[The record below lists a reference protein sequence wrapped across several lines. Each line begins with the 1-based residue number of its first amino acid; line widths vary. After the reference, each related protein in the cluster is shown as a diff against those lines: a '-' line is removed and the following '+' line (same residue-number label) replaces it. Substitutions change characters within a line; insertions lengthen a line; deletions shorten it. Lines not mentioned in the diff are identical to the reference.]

1 MQKGQTVKIV
11 TSYDLS
17 AENLSFAYAIAPKAR
32 FTAAATD
39 EDKMREIEDADA
51 FFGFGIN
58 PKMIGHARKLRW
70 IQLSSVGVESV
81 LCPELLNSDIV
92 LTNARG
98 ATAINISE
106 HVMSLILAFTRTL
119 HTSMRNQSNKF
130 WEDFRNLPV
139 LEISGDTLGI
149 IGLGSIGLQVAKRAH
164 AFNMRI
170 LAVDPTQT
178 EKPDYVES
186 LWKMDRLH
194 DLLGQSDFAA
204 ICCPLTPQTKGMVGA
219 SEFRV
224 MKPTAILVTIG
235 RGQIINQAALVDALQ
250 TKEIGG
256 AGLDVTDPEPLPQDS
271 PLWEMD
277 NVIIT
282 PHHAGAFPKS
292 WERIFNIFCE
302 NLQRFVAGESLT
314 NIVNQTRGY

>member
-1 MQKGQTVKIV
+1 MKIV

-17 AENLSFAYAIAPKAR
+17 AENLSLAHSIAPKAS
-32 FTAAATD
+32 FVAATTD

-51 FFGFGIN
+51 FFGFGIK
-58 PKMIGHARKLRW
+58 PEMIGRARKLRW

-81 LCPELLNSDIV
+81 LCPELLDGDIV

-119 HTSMRNQSNKF
+119 HISMRNQMNKF
-130 WEDFRNLPV
+130 WENFRNLAV
-139 LEISGDTLGI
+139 LEISGETLGI

-164 AFNMRI
+164 AFDMRI
-170 LAVDPTQT
+170 LAIDPTQM

-186 LWKMDRLH
+186 LWRMDRLH
-194 DLLGQSDFAA
+194 DMLGQSDFVA
-204 ICCPLTPQTKGMVGA
+204 ICCPLTSQTKGMMGA
-219 SEFRV
+219 PEFRA
-224 MKPTAILVTIG
+224 MKLTAILVTIG
-235 RGQIINQAALVDALQ
+235 RGQIINQAALIGALQ
-250 TKEIGG
+250 TKEIAG
-256 AGLDVTDPEPLPQDS
+256 AGLDVTHPEPLPQDS

-282 PHHAGAFPKS
+282 PHHAGASPKS
-292 WERIFNIFCE
+292 WERIFNLFCE
-302 NLQRFVAGESLT
+302 NLQRFVVSESLT
-314 NIVNQTRGY
+314 NIVDKTRGY

>member
-1 MQKGQTVKIV
+1 MPLKRVLWQRQH
-11 TSYDLS
+11 
-17 AENLSFAYAIAPKAR
+17 
-32 FTAAATD
+32 D
-39 EDKMREIEDADA
+39 EDKIREIEDADA
-51 FFGFGIN
+51 FFGFGIK
-58 PKMIGHARKLRW
+58 PEMIGRARKLRW

-81 LCPELLNSDIV
+81 LCLELLDGDIV

-119 HTSMRNQSNKF
+119 HNSIKNQINKF
-130 WEDFRNLPV
+130 WENFRNLPV

-164 AFNMRI
+164 AFDMRI

-194 DLLGQSDFAA
+194 DMLGQSDFVA
-204 ICCPLTPQTKGMVGA
+204 ICCPLTPQTKGMMGTP
-219 SEFRV
+219 EFRA
-224 MKPTAILVTIG
+224 MKSTAVLVTIG

-250 TKEIGG
+250 TKAIAG
-256 AGLDVTDPEPLPQDS
+256 AGLDVTAPEPLPQDS

-282 PHHAGAFPKS
+282 PHHAGASPKS
-292 WERIFNIFCE
+292 WERIFNLFCV
-302 NLQRFVAGESLT
+302 NLQRFVADEPLT
-314 NIVNQTRGY
+314 NIVDQTRGY

>member
-1 MQKGQTVKIV
+1 MPIIFPLPASLPLKRVLWQRQH
-11 TSYDLS
+11 
-17 AENLSFAYAIAPKAR
+17 
-32 FTAAATD
+32 D
-39 EDKMREIEDADA
+39 EDKIREIEDADA
-51 FFGFGIN
+51 FFGFGIK
-58 PKMIGHARKLRW
+58 PEMIGRARKLRW

-81 LCPELLNSDIV
+81 LCLELLDGDIV

-119 HTSMRNQSNKF
+119 HNSIKNQINKF
-130 WEDFRNLPV
+130 WENFRNLPV

-164 AFNMRI
+164 AFDMRI

-194 DLLGQSDFAA
+194 DMLGQSDFVA
-204 ICCPLTPQTKGMVGA
+204 ICCPLTPQTKGMMGTP
-219 SEFRV
+219 EFRA
-224 MKPTAILVTIG
+224 MKSTAVLVTIG

-250 TKEIGG
+250 TKAIAG
-256 AGLDVTDPEPLPQDS
+256 AGLDVTAPEPLPQDS

-282 PHHAGAFPKS
+282 PHHAGASPKS
-292 WERIFNIFCE
+292 WERIFNLFCV
-302 NLQRFVAGESLT
+302 NLQRFVADEPLT
-314 NIVNQTRGY
+314 NIVDQTRGY

>member
-1 MQKGQTVKIV
+1 MKIV
-11 TSYDLS
+11 TSYDFS
-17 AENLSFAYAIAPKAR
+17 TENLSLAHAAAPKAR
-32 FTAAATD
+32 FVAATTV
-39 EDKMREIEDADA
+39 EDTMREIEDADA
-51 FFGFGIN
+51 YFGFGLN
-58 PKMIGHARKLRW
+58 PEMIGRASKLRW

-92 LTNARG
+92 LTNMRG

-139 LEISGDTLGI
+139 LEISGETLGI
-149 IGLGSIGLQVAKRAH
+149 IGLGSIGLQLAKRAH
-164 AFNMRI
+164 AFDMRI

-186 LWKMDRLH
+186 LWEMDRLH
-194 DLLGQSDFAA
+194 DMLAQSDFAA
-204 ICCPLTPQTKGMVGA
+204 ICCPLTRQTKGMMGEP
-219 SEFRV
+219 EFRA
-224 MKPTAILVTIG
+224 MKSTAILVSIG
-235 RGQIINQAALVDALQ
+235 RGQITDQAVLVDALQ
-250 TKEIGG
+250 TKEIAG

-282 PHHAGAFPKS
+282 PHHAGASPKS
-292 WERIFNIFCE
+292 WARIFNLFCE
-302 NLQRFVAGESLT
+302 NLRCFVAGDTLT
-314 NIVNQTRGY
+314 NIVDQTRGY

>member
-1 MQKGQTVKIV
+1 MKIV
-11 TSYDLS
+11 TSYSLS
-17 AENLSFAYAIAPKAR
+17 ADNLSLARAIAPKAS
-32 FTAAATD
+32 FVAATTD
-39 EDKMREIEDADA
+39 EDKMREMEDADA
-51 FFGFGIN
+51 FYGFGIK
-58 PKMIGHARKLRW
+58 PEMIGRARKLRW

-81 LCPELLNSDIV
+81 LCLELLDGDIV

-119 HTSMRNQSNKF
+119 HNSIKNQINKF
-130 WEDFRNLPV
+130 WENFRNLPV

-164 AFNMRI
+164 AFDMRI

-186 LWKMDRLH
+186 LWKMDRMH
-194 DLLGQSDFAA
+194 DMLGQSDFVA
-204 ICCPLTPQTKGMVGA
+204 ICCPLTPQTKGMMGTP
-219 SEFRV
+219 EFRA
-224 MKPTAILVTIG
+224 MKSTAVLVTIG

-250 TKEIGG
+250 TKAIAG

-282 PHHAGAFPKS
+282 PHHAGASPKS
-292 WERIFNIFCE
+292 WERIFNLFCE
-302 NLQRFVAGESLT
+302 NLQRFVADEPLT
-314 NIVNQTRGY
+314 NIVDQTRGY

>member
-1 MQKGQTVKIV
+1 MKIV
-11 TSYDLS
+11 TSYSLS
-17 AENLSFAYAIAPKAR
+17 ADNLSLARAIAPKAS
-32 FTAAATD
+32 FVAATTD

-51 FFGFGIN
+51 FFGFGVK
-58 PKMIGHARKLRW
+58 PEMIGRARKLRW

-81 LCPELLNSDIV
+81 LCLELLDGDIV

-119 HTSMRNQSNKF
+119 HNSIKNQINKF
-130 WEDFRNLPV
+130 WENFRNLPV

-164 AFNMRI
+164 AFDMRI

-194 DLLGQSDFAA
+194 DMLGQSDFMA
-204 ICCPLTPQTKGMVGA
+204 ICCPLTPQTKGMMGTP
-219 SEFRV
+219 EFRA
-224 MKPTAILVTIG
+224 MKSTAVLVTIG

-250 TKEIGG
+250 TKAIAG

-282 PHHAGAFPKS
+282 PHHAGASPKS
-292 WERIFNIFCE
+292 WERIFNLFCV
-302 NLQRFVAGESLT
+302 NLQRFVADEPLT
-314 NIVNQTRGY
+314 NIVDQTRGY

>member
-1 MQKGQTVKIV
+1 MKIV
-11 TSYDLS
+11 TSYDFS
-17 AENLSFAYAIAPKAR
+17 TENLSLAHAVAPTAR
-32 FTAAATD
+32 FVAATTV
-39 EDKMREIEDADA
+39 EDTMREIEDADA
-51 FFGFGIN
+51 YFGFGLN
-58 PKMIGHARKLRW
+58 PEMIGRASKLRW

-92 LTNARG
+92 LTNMRG

-139 LEISGDTLGI
+139 LEISGETLGI
-149 IGLGSIGLQVAKRAH
+149 IGLGSIGLQLAKRAH
-164 AFNMRI
+164 AFDMRI

-178 EKPDYVES
+178 EKPDYVEC
-186 LWKMDRLH
+186 LWELDRLH
-194 DLLGQSDFAA
+194 DMLAQSDFAA
-204 ICCPLTPQTKGMVGA
+204 ICCPLTRQTKGMMGA
-219 SEFRV
+219 PEFRA
-224 MKPTAILVTIG
+224 MKSTAILVTIG

-250 TKEIGG
+250 TKEIAG

-282 PHHAGAFPKS
+282 PHHAGASPKS
-292 WERIFNIFCE
+292 WERIFKIFCE
-302 NLQRFVAGESLT
+302 NLERFVAGDTLT
-314 NIVNQTRGY
+314 NIVDQTRGY

>member
-1 MQKGQTVKIV
+1 MKIV

-17 AENLSFAYAIAPKAR
+17 AENLSSAHAVAPKAN
-32 FTAAATD
+32 FVAAETD
-39 EDKMREIEDADA
+39 EDKMREIEEADA
-51 FFGFGIN
+51 FFGFGLK
-58 PKMIGHARKLRW
+58 PEMISKARNLRW
-70 IQLSSVGVESV
+70 IQFSSVGVESV

-106 HVMSLILAFTRTL
+106 HVMSLILAFARTL
-119 HTSMRNQSNKF
+119 HTSIRNQSNKF
-130 WEDFRNLPV
+130 WENYRNLPV

-164 AFNMRI
+164 AFDMRI

-178 EKPDYVES
+178 DKPDYVES
-186 LWKMDRLH
+186 LWQMNRLH
-194 DLLGQSDFAA
+194 HLLGQSDFVV
-204 ICCPLTPQTKGMVGA
+204 ICCPLTPLTKGMVGA
-219 SEFRV
+219 PEFRA

-235 RGQIINQAALVDALQ
+235 RGQIINQAALVNALQ
-250 TKEIGG
+250 TQEIAG
-256 AGLDVTDPEPLPQDS
+256 AGLDVTDPEPLPERS

-282 PHHAGAFPKS
+282 PHHAGASPKS
-292 WERIFNIFCE
+292 WLRIFGLFRG
-302 NLQRFVAGESLT
+302 NLRRFVAGEPLT
-314 NIVNQTRGY
+314 NVVDKARGY

>member
-1 MQKGQTVKIV
+1 MKIV

-17 AENLSFAYAIAPKAR
+17 AANLSSAHAIAPKAR
-32 FTAAATD
+32 FVAASTD
-39 EDKMREIEDADA
+39 ENKMREIEDAEV
-51 FFGFGIN
+51 FFGFGLK
-58 PKMIGHARKLRW
+58 PEMISKARNLRW
-70 IQLSSVGVESV
+70 IQFSSVGVESI
-81 LCPELLNSDIV
+81 LSPELFNSDIV

-106 HVMSLILAFTRTL
+106 HVMSLILAFARTL
-119 HTSMRNQSNKF
+119 HISMKNQMNNF
-130 WEDFRNLPV
+130 WENYRNLSV

-164 AFNMRI
+164 AFDMRI

-186 LWKMDRLH
+186 LWRMDRLH
-194 DLLGQSDFAA
+194 DMLGQSDFVA
-204 ICCPLTPQTKGMVGA
+204 ICCPLTPQTKGMMGA
-219 SEFRV
+219 PEFHA
-224 MKPTAILVTIG
+224 MKSTAILVTIG
-235 RGQIINQAALVDALQ
+235 RGQIINQTALIDALQ
-250 TKEIGG
+250 IKEFAG

-282 PHHAGAFPKS
+282 PHHAGASPKS
-292 WERIFNIFCE
+292 WARIFNIFCE
-302 NLQRFVAGESLT
+302 NLRCFAAGKPLT
-314 NIVNQTRGY
+314 NIVDQARGY

>member
-1 MQKGQTVKIV
+1 MKIV
-11 TSYDLS
+11 TSYDFS
-17 AENLSFAYAIAPKAR
+17 TENLSLAHAVAPKAR
-32 FTAAATD
+32 FVAATTV
-39 EDKMREIEDADA
+39 EDTMREIEDADA
-51 FFGFGIN
+51 YFGFGLN
-58 PKMIGHARKLRW
+58 PEMIGRASKLRW

-92 LTNARG
+92 LTNMRG

-139 LEISGDTLGI
+139 LEISGETLGI
-149 IGLGSIGLQVAKRAH
+149 IGLGSIGLQLAKRAH
-164 AFNMRI
+164 AFGMRI

-194 DLLGQSDFAA
+194 DMLAQSDFAA
-204 ICCPLTPQTKGMVGA
+204 ICCPLTRQTKGMMGEP
-219 SEFRV
+219 EFRA
-224 MKPTAILVTIG
+224 MKSTAIVVSIG

-250 TKEIGG
+250 TKEIAG

-282 PHHAGAFPKS
+282 PHHAGVSPKS
-292 WERIFNIFCE
+292 WERIFKIFCE
-302 NLQRFVAGESLT
+302 NLERFVAGDTLT
-314 NIVNQTRGY
+314 NIVDQTRGY

>member
-1 MQKGQTVKIV
+1 MKIV

-17 AENLSFAYAIAPKAR
+17 AENLSGAHAIAPKAR
-32 FTAAATD
+32 FVAATTD
-39 EDKMREIEDADA
+39 EDKMREIEDADV
-51 FFGFGIN
+51 FFGFGLK
-58 PKMIGHARKLRW
+58 PEMIGRASKLRW
-70 IQLSSVGVESV
+70 IQFSSVGVESV

-106 HVMSLILAFTRTL
+106 HVMSLILAFTRAL
-119 HTSMRNQSNKF
+119 HISMKNQANKF
-130 WEDFRNLPV
+130 WEDFRNLAV

-149 IGLGSIGLQVAKRAH
+149 IGLGNIGLQVAKRAH
-164 AFNMRI
+164 AFDMRI

-178 EKPDYVES
+178 EKPDHVES

-194 DLLGQSDFAA
+194 EMLGQSDFVA
-204 ICCPLTPQTKGMVGA
+204 ICCPLTPQTKGMIGTP
-219 SEFRV
+219 EFRA
-224 MKPTAILVTIG
+224 MKSTAILVTIG
-235 RGQIINQAALVDALQ
+235 RGQIIDQAALIDALQ
-250 TKEIGG
+250 TREIAG
-256 AGLDVTDPEPLPQDS
+256 AGLDVTDPEPLPPDS

-282 PHHAGAFPKS
+282 PHHAGASPKS

-314 NIVNQTRGY
+314 NIVDQTRGY

>member
-1 MQKGQTVKIV
+1 MKIV

-17 AENLSFAYAIAPKAR
+17 TENLSLAHAVAPTAR
-32 FTAAATD
+32 FVAATTD
-39 EDKMREIEDADA
+39 EDTMREIEDADA
-51 FFGFGIN
+51 YFGFGLN
-58 PKMIGHARKLRW
+58 PEMIGRASKLRW

-92 LTNARG
+92 LTNMRG

-139 LEISGDTLGI
+139 LEISGETLGI
-149 IGLGSIGLQVAKRAH
+149 IGLGSIGLQLAKRAH
-164 AFNMRI
+164 AFDMRI

-186 LWKMDRLH
+186 LWEMDRLH
-194 DLLGQSDFAA
+194 NMLAQSDFAA
-204 ICCPLTPQTKGMVGA
+204 ICCPLTPKTKGMMGA
-219 SEFRV
+219 PEFRA
-224 MKPTAILVTIG
+224 MKSTAILVTIG
-235 RGQIINQAALVDALQ
+235 RGQIINQAALVVALQ
-250 TKEIGG
+250 TKEIAG

-282 PHHAGAFPKS
+282 PHHAGVSPKS
-292 WERIFNIFCE
+292 WERIFKIFCE
-302 NLQRFVAGESLT
+302 NLKRFVAGDTLT
-314 NIVNQTRGY
+314 NIVDQTRGY

>member
-1 MQKGQTVKIV
+1 MKIV

-17 AENLSFAYAIAPKAR
+17 ADNLSSAYAIAPNAR
-32 FTAAATD
+32 FVVASTD
-39 EDKMREIEDADA
+39 EDKRREIEDAEA
-51 FFGFGIN
+51 FFGFGLK
-58 PKMIGHARKLRW
+58 PEMISKARNLRW
-70 IQLSSVGVESV
+70 IQFSSVGVESI
-81 LCPELLNSDIV
+81 LSPELLNSDIT

-106 HVMSLILAFTRTL
+106 HVMSLILAFARTL
-119 HTSMRNQSNKF
+119 HISIVNQTNKF
-130 WEDFRNLPV
+130 WENFRNLPV

-149 IGLGSIGLQVAKRAH
+149 IGLGNIGLQVAKRAH
-164 AFNMRI
+164 AFDMRI

-194 DLLGQSDFAA
+194 DLLGQSDFVA
-204 ICCPLTPQTKGMVGA
+204 ICCPLTPQTKGMIGA
-219 SEFRV
+219 PEFRA
-224 MKPTAILVTIG
+224 MKPTAILITIG
-235 RGQIINQAALVDALQ
+235 RGQIINQSALIEALRTQ
-250 TKEIGG
+250 EIAG

-282 PHHAGAFPKS
+282 PHHAGASPKS
-292 WERIFNIFCE
+292 WARIFNLFCE
-302 NLQRFVAGESLT
+302 NLRRFVAEEPLI
-314 NIVNQTRGY
+314 NIVDQARGY